1 MAIKT
6 SQLIQDDN
14 LQALEDKF
22 KKLAKTYQDEM
33 DKMIKKAKEFEETM
47 KNYNPAGGNEQ
58 RQGVK
63 DMTVDIKKLYQ
74 EYDKLNAK
82 KLDNVKRLEAL
93 KMAKQKVMRE
103 QKLEIKE
110 NAAAEGS
117 YDQLSARYSRMK
129 MELNAM
135 SKAQRTGTKEGRRM
149 EKQAKKIY
157 QEMDKL
163 QKATGKSQL
172 SVGRYGDAIKNLGG
186 KMGRMLGVV
195 GGVIGVV
202 VGLFNAFK
210 GSEKGA
216 QFMTKAT
223 GVLNGSMS
231 VLSDLVV
238 DLSEYLVNA
247 FNNPK
252 QALED
257 FGKLLLNQV
266 VNRVKASVELAGA
279 LGRVLLSALNLD
291 KNGINEALGDA
302 GDALLKLVT
311 GTDDEGFAKLSET
324 ISNTAGKV
332 EDLSNKFIKLEESR
346 RSIRKENAAL
356 ITQIETLRQEEEL
369 LQAQGANT
377 IRSEKERTDAI
388 KESMKISEQRI
399 GLEKQIA
406 QNNLKL
412 IDDEIAIRRKN
423 GEDVLDLLE
432 QRATAAAEVIR
443 INGELAK
450 KEEENSQKS
459 LELEQENTEFRL
471 DVIRDGFDR
480 IKTINERRVAD
491 ESKSFDERRAILEET
506 NRLSDKA
513 YNDQIKIIEEFVGK
527 TIDGNDLVNT
537 SDSEVLAQKIES
549 FATTK
554 EMEKQIFDAV
564 RDRQQANQD
573 LADSTKELNEAEND
587 YNKTLADRGLKE
599 MQATQQLNE
608 LRLKRAGATEEELN
622 KFRLNSELELLRFK
636 LQNTDKADKYQR
648 DLLAEQIEY
657 TKDQIDAL
665 DKDKEAKTIW
675 DMAGIDLSPEG
686 QKLLEKGLSTALSNI
701 QNFTQKSV
709 ELANQR
715 VQAAQSEVAEAQRK
729 LQTEIQLRSDGYASN
744 VDQARKDLELA
755 KTKEEQALA
764 QRRKAQ
770 QQQILLD
777 TALQASNL
785 ITGITEIWKAPDIP
799 WFLKIPAI
807 AAMFGSFVA
816 SKAKAFALTKEEF
829 AEGGLEIIGGGRHGS
844 GRDTLVGI
852 SGNRAQFA
860 EQGEAR
866 MILSRRATAKYK
878 KELQP
883 LFESLSRGTFENDYL
898 LRANS
903 QIPVF
908 SVTNKTDMSKAEKEL
923 EAIRKQGEEQVYYL
937 NGKKIIKRNNRLIRK
952 NV

>member
-14 LQALEDKF
+14 LEALEDKL

-47 KNYNPAGGNEQ
+47 KNFNPAGGNEQ

-74 EYDKLNAK
+74 EYEQLNAK
-82 KLDNVKRLEAL
+82 NLDNVKRLEAL
-93 KMAKQKVMRE
+93 KMAKQKVRRE

-117 YDQLSARYSRMK
+117 YDQLSAKYAKMK

-135 SKAQRTGTKEGRRM
+135 SKAQRLGTKEGRRM

-157 QEMDKL
+157 EEMDKF

-172 SVGRYGDAIKNLGG
+172 SVGRYGDAIKGLGG
-186 KMGRMLGVV
+186 KMAGMLGIA

-210 GSEKGA
+210 RSEKGA
-216 QFMTKAT
+216 QFMTKVT
-223 GVLNGSMS
+223 GALNGTMS
-231 VLSDLVV
+231 VLSDLTV

-252 QALED
+252 QALQD
-257 FGKLLLNQV
+257 FGKLLLDQV
-266 VNRVKASVELAGA
+266 VNRVKASVELVGA
-279 LGRVLLSALNLD
+279 LGNVLLSALKLD
-291 KNGINEALGDA
+291 KNGVNQALSDA
-302 GDALLKLVT
+302 GEALLKMGT
-311 GTDDEGFAKLSET
+311 GLDDEGIENFAEA
-324 ISNTAGKV
+324 IGNTAGKV
-332 EDLSNKFIKLEESR
+332 EDLSNQFIKLEESR
-346 RSIRKENAAL
+346 RDIRKENAGL

-369 LQAQGANT
+369 LQAQSANT
-377 IRSEKERTDAI
+377 IRSEQERQDAI

-450 KEEENSQKS
+450 TEEENSQKS

-513 YNDQIKIIEEFVGK
+513 YNDQIKVIEDFIGQ

-554 EMEKQIFDAV
+554 EMEKQLFDAV

-587 YNKTLADRGLKE
+587 YNKTLADRGL
-599 MQATQQLNE
+599 
-608 LRLKRAGATEEELN
+608 R
-622 KFRLNSELELLRFK
+622 ELETAQQAAILRMQREKKSEEDIERFK
-636 LQNTDKADKYQR
+636 LLSDQKILQYKLDNLDKENEYQR
-648 DLLAEQIEY
+648 ILLEEQLAY
-657 TKDQIDAL
+657 TKDQL
-665 DKDKEAKTIW
+665 KELGEGKESKTIW

-715 VQAAQSEVAEAQRK
+715 VQAAQNEVAEAQRN
-729 LQTEIQLRSDGYASN
+729 LQTEIQLRNQGFASN

-755 KTKEEQALA
+755 KSKEEQALA

-785 ITGITEIWKAPDIP
+785 ITAVTEIWKSEIP
-799 WFLKIPAI
+799 FFLKLPAI
-807 AAMFGSFVA
+807 ATMFGSFVA

-908 SVTNKTDMSKAEKEL
+908 SVTNKTDMSKAEREL

-937 NGKKIIKRNNRLIRK
+937 NGKKIIKRNNSLIRK

>member
-14 LQALEDKF
+14 LEALEDKL

-47 KNYNPAGGNEQ
+47 KNFNPAGGNEQ

-74 EYDKLNAK
+74 EYEQLNAK
-82 KLDNVKRLEAL
+82 NLDNVKRLEAL
-93 KMAKQKVMRE
+93 KMAKQKVRRE

-117 YDQLSARYSRMK
+117 YDQLSAKYAKMK

-135 SKAQRTGTKEGRRM
+135 SKAQRLGTKEGRRM

-157 QEMDKL
+157 EEMDKF

-172 SVGRYGDAIKNLGG
+172 SVGRYGDAIKGLGG
-186 KMGRMLGVV
+186 KMAGMLGIA

-210 GSEKGA
+210 RSEKGA
-216 QFMTKAT
+216 QFMTKVT
-223 GVLNGSMS
+223 GALNGTMS
-231 VLSDLVV
+231 VLSDLTV

-252 QALED
+252 QALQD
-257 FGKLLLNQV
+257 FGKLLLDQV
-266 VNRVKASVELAGA
+266 VNRVKASVELVGA
-279 LGRVLLSALNLD
+279 LGNVLLSALKLD
-291 KNGINEALGDA
+291 KNGVNQALSDA
-302 GDALLKLVT
+302 GEALLKMGT
-311 GTDDEGFAKLSET
+311 GLDDEGIENFAEA
-324 ISNTAGKV
+324 IGNTAGKV
-332 EDLSNKFIKLEESR
+332 EDLSNQFIKLEESR
-346 RSIRKENAAL
+346 RDIRKENAGL

-369 LQAQGANT
+369 LQAQSANT
-377 IRSEKERTDAI
+377 IRSEQERQDAI

-450 KEEENSQKS
+450 TEEENSQKS

-513 YNDQIKIIEEFVGK
+513 YNDQIKVIEDFIGQ

-554 EMEKQIFDAV
+554 EMEKQLFDAV

-587 YNKTLADRGLKE
+587 YNKTLADRGL
-599 MQATQQLNE
+599 
-608 LRLKRAGATEEELN
+608 R
-622 KFRLNSELELLRFK
+622 ELETAQQAAILRMQREKKSEEDIERFK
-636 LQNTDKADKYQR
+636 LLSDQKILQYKLDNLDKENEYQR
-648 DLLAEQIEY
+648 ILLEEQLAY
-657 TKDQIDAL
+657 TKDQL
-665 DKDKEAKTIW
+665 KELGEGKESKTIW

-715 VQAAQSEVAEAQRK
+715 VQAAQNEVAEAQRN
-729 LQTEIQLRSDGYASN
+729 LQTEIQLRNQGFASN

-755 KTKEEQALA
+755 KSKEEQALA

-785 ITGITEIWKAPDIP
+785 ITAVTEIWKSEIP
-799 WFLKIPAI
+799 FFLKLPAI
-807 AAMFGSFVA
+807 ATMFGSFVA

-908 SVTNKTDMSKAEKEL
+908 SVTNKTDMSKAEREL

>member
-14 LQALEDKF
+14 LEALEDKL

-47 KNYNPAGGNEQ
+47 KNFNPAGGNEQ

-74 EYDKLNAK
+74 EYEQLNAK
-82 KLDNVKRLEAL
+82 NLDNVKRLKAL
-93 KMAKQKVMRE
+93 KMAKQKVRRE

-117 YDQLSARYSRMK
+117 YDQLSAKYAKMK

-135 SKAQRTGTKEGRRM
+135 SKAQRLGTKEGRRM

-157 QEMDKL
+157 EEMDKF

-172 SVGRYGDAIKNLGG
+172 SVGRYGDAIKGLGG
-186 KMGRMLGVV
+186 KMAGMLGIA

-210 GSEKGA
+210 RSEKGA
-216 QFMTKAT
+216 QFMTKVT
-223 GVLNGSMS
+223 GALNGTMS
-231 VLSDLVV
+231 VLSDLTV

-252 QALED
+252 QALQD
-257 FGKLLLNQV
+257 FGKLLLDQV
-266 VNRVKASVELAGA
+266 VNRVKASVELVGA
-279 LGRVLLSALNLD
+279 LGNVLLSALKLD
-291 KNGINEALGDA
+291 KNGVNQALSDA
-302 GDALLKLVT
+302 GEALLKMGT
-311 GTDDEGFAKLSET
+311 GLDDEGIENFAEA
-324 ISNTAGKV
+324 IGNTAGKV
-332 EDLSNKFIKLEESR
+332 EDLSNQFIKLEESR
-346 RSIRKENAAL
+346 RDIRKENAGL

-369 LQAQGANT
+369 LQAQSANT
-377 IRSEKERTDAI
+377 IRSEQERQDAI

-450 KEEENSQKS
+450 TEEENSQKS

-513 YNDQIKIIEEFVGK
+513 YNDQIKVIEDFIGQ

-554 EMEKQIFDAV
+554 EMEKQLFDAV

-587 YNKTLADRGLKE
+587 YNKTLADRGL
-599 MQATQQLNE
+599 
-608 LRLKRAGATEEELN
+608 R
-622 KFRLNSELELLRFK
+622 ELETAQQAAILRMQREKKSEEDIERFK
-636 LQNTDKADKYQR
+636 LLSDQKILQYKLDNLDKENEYQR
-648 DLLAEQIEY
+648 ILLEEQLAY
-657 TKDQIDAL
+657 TKDQL
-665 DKDKEAKTIW
+665 KELGEGKESKTIW

-715 VQAAQSEVAEAQRK
+715 VQAAQNEVAEAQRN
-729 LQTEIQLRSDGYASN
+729 LQTEIQLRNQGFASN

-755 KTKEEQALA
+755 KSKEEQALA

-785 ITGITEIWKAPDIP
+785 ITAVTEIWKSEIP
-799 WFLKIPAI
+799 FFLKLPAI
-807 AAMFGSFVA
+807 ATMFGSFVA

-908 SVTNKTDMSKAEKEL
+908 SVTNKTDMRKAEREL

>member
-1 MAIKT
+1 
-6 SQLIQDDN
+6 
-14 LQALEDKF
+14 
-22 KKLAKTYQDEM
+22 
-33 DKMIKKAKEFEETM
+33 
-47 KNYNPAGGNEQ
+47 
-58 RQGVK
+58 
-63 DMTVDIKKLYQ
+63 
-74 EYDKLNAK
+74 
-82 KLDNVKRLEAL
+82 
-93 KMAKQKVMRE
+93 
-103 QKLEIKE
+103 
-110 NAAAEGS
+110 
-117 YDQLSARYSRMK
+117 
-129 MELNAM
+129 
-135 SKAQRTGTKEGRRM
+135 
-149 EKQAKKIY
+149 
-157 QEMDKL
+157 
-163 QKATGKSQL
+163 
-172 SVGRYGDAIKNLGG
+172 
-186 KMGRMLGVV
+186 
-195 GGVIGVV
+195 
-202 VGLFNAFK
+202 
-210 GSEKGA
+210 
-216 QFMTKAT
+216 
-223 GVLNGSMS
+223 
-231 VLSDLVV
+231 
-238 DLSEYLVNA
+238 
-247 FNNPK
+247 
-252 QALED
+252 
-257 FGKLLLNQV
+257 
-266 VNRVKASVELAGA
+266 
-279 LGRVLLSALNLD
+279 
-291 KNGINEALGDA
+291 
-302 GDALLKLVT
+302 
-311 GTDDEGFAKLSET
+311 
-324 ISNTAGKV
+324 
-332 EDLSNKFIKLEESR
+332 
-346 RSIRKENAAL
+346 
-356 ITQIETLRQEEEL
+356 
-369 LQAQGANT
+369 
-377 IRSEKERTDAI
+377 
-388 KESMKISEQRI
+388 
-399 GLEKQIA
+399 
-406 QNNLKL
+406 
-412 IDDEIAIRRKN
+412 
-423 GEDVLDLLE
+423 
-432 QRATAAAEVIR
+432 
-443 INGELAK
+443 
-450 KEEENSQKS
+450 
-459 LELEQENTEFRL
+459 L

-549 FATTK
+549 FGTTK
-554 EMEKQIFDAV
+554 EMEKQLVDAV

-573 LADSTKELNEAEND
+573 LADSTKELNESEKD
-587 YNKTLADRGLKE
+587 YNKSLQDRALLE
-599 MQATQQLNE
+599 LETAQATEE
-608 LRLKRAGATEEELN
+608 LRQKRAGATEEELT
-622 KFRLNSELELLRFK
+622 KFRLKSEQEVLQFKLDNLDKENEYQRELLEQQIGYTQDQLAK
-636 LQNTDKADKYQR
+636 LD
-648 DLLAEQIEY
+648 EE
-657 TKDQIDAL
+657 KDP
-665 DKDKEAKTIW
+665 KTIW

-686 QKLLEKGLSTALSNI
+686 QKLLEKGLNTALSNI

-715 VQAAQSEVAEAQRK
+715 VQAAQNEVAEAQRK

-755 KTKEEQALA
+755 KNKEEQALA

-785 ITGITEIWKAPDIP
+785 ITAVTQIWKSEIP
-799 WFLKIPAI
+799 FFLKVPAI

-908 SVTNKTDMSKAEKEL
+908 SVTNKTDMSKAEREL